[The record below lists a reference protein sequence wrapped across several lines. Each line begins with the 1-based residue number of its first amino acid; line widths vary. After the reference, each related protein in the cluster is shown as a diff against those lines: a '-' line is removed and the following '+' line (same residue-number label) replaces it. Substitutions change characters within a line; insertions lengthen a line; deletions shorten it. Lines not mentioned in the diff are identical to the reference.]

1 MPTEEKL
8 KNSIIE
14 LYQNVKIR
22 KQTNSS
28 IFTKEYLEKEKI
40 SLSSISPIVLIDYI
54 KIHLNLL
61 IDIKVNDKISKLKI
75 NPLDYISSKGSEIPA
90 DDYEKLLRRYEGDIR
105 NYIRIV
111 NMLKIHIDELN
122 EKQMILEKQIEQL
135 QKDTINLI
143 PTTQS
148 IEYKKKI
155 EELTALIKT
164 YEKHNLQIPL
174 LEKKI
179 KIQKIELDKLDSY
192 YKKQIK
198 NYTKKIQDYEKGIY
212 LNNVINN
219 KNKKTKISNN
229 IYNTSIY
236 CKKIRYRINSNSP
249 KKENN
254 TLNLKNTELKT
265 IENDKNIAGM
275 KKTKSINNIFFQ
287 IKNNEIK
294 RRIEDNIS
302 SNLNLN
308 NTNING
314 GNLYIT
320 SGKEN
325 KQNNVISPKFG
336 DNKKIESYYDSI
348 ETDTIENKT
357 INVGGTITNFRKKI
371 NLKSNINININKAFN
386 TNKDNN
392 NMKKLNAKSNSK
404 KTFKKIN
411 NRSLLKIPKNISG
424 HINTSKYLHTKEKN
438 IPKINR
444 YNSLK
449 QIINGKNKTL
459 QNSSK
464 ENEQFNKTYSRIPC
478 VNNIN
483 TTTGS
488 NNNNTNKKNS
498 NKSQRNS
505 VKNFILNKINNT
517 NNIIANGKTAIPLQ
531 KTQSK
536 IPTFIK

>member
-219 KNKKTKISNN
+219 KNKKKKISNN

-236 CKKIRYRINSNSP
+236 
-249 KKENN
+249 
-254 TLNLKNTELKT
+254 
-265 IENDKNIAGM
+265 
-275 KKTKSINNIFFQ
+275 
-287 IKNNEIK
+287 
-294 RRIEDNIS
+294 
-302 SNLNLN
+302 
-308 NTNING
+308 
-314 GNLYIT
+314 
-320 SGKEN
+320 
-325 KQNNVISPKFG
+325 
-336 DNKKIESYYDSI
+336 
-348 ETDTIENKT
+348 
-357 INVGGTITNFRKKI
+357 
-371 NLKSNINININKAFN
+371 
-386 TNKDNN
+386 
-392 NMKKLNAKSNSK
+392 
-404 KTFKKIN
+404 
-411 NRSLLKIPKNISG
+411 
-424 HINTSKYLHTKEKN
+424 
-438 IPKINR
+438 
-444 YNSLK
+444 
-449 QIINGKNKTL
+449 
-459 QNSSK
+459 
-464 ENEQFNKTYSRIPC
+464 
-478 VNNIN
+478 
-483 TTTGS
+483 
-488 NNNNTNKKNS
+488 
-498 NKSQRNS
+498 
-505 VKNFILNKINNT
+505 
-517 NNIIANGKTAIPLQ
+517 
-531 KTQSK
+531 
-536 IPTFIK
+536 